1 MKKSTVII
9 AFNIALLIVLI
20 SALEIWA
27 GSNYKRKYPGVRRP
41 VEVLYPPNNIN
52 GFQDPDFKPNKP
64 ENTFRILCLGGSTSQ
79 YANYPEF
86 IAWAFKGQPYVRQNN
101 LTVQVV
107 SAGYEAHTSLDSYY
121 KYRYLYDDYEFDLVI
136 IYDNINDIRANSCP
150 PEMFKA
156 DYSHYAYYSIINP
169 TVKLFDLPVLNRS
182 FLALKI
188 VLTYQEQRRKKLEKR
203 NPDAFVPEEI
213 PKPEW
218 LKYGGDIKTAA
229 AFVDNLQKMVDL
241 AVLRRQKVLLMTF
254 AYCLPDSYS
263 FEAFQNGELGY
274 GEGVDPAVPVEI
286 YGSAENVRKGLEVHN
301 QAIRELAGRNHTYFI
316 DQQKFLEGDIESF
329 IDVCH
334 FSQRGINRFA
344 GKIGNYFFKNRFS
357 PAAKTGIRN

>member
-1 MKKSTVII
+1 M
-9 AFNIALLIVLI
+9 
-20 SALEIWA
+20 
-27 GSNYKRKYPGVRRP
+27 
-41 VEVLYPPNNIN
+41 EVLYPPNNIN
-52 GFQDPDFKPNKP
+52 GFLDSDFQPRKAEKS
-64 ENTFRILCLGGSTSQ
+64 FRILCLGGSTSE

-86 IAWAFKGQPYVRQNN
+86 IAWAFKGQPYIRQND

-121 KYRYLYDDYEFDLVI
+121 KYRYLYRNYDFDLVI
-136 IYDNINDIRANSCP
+136 IYDNINDVRANACP

-169 TVKLFDLPVLNRS
+169 TVKLMDIPVLNRS

-188 VLTYQEQRRKKLEKR
+188 VLTYQEQRRKKLEAQ

-218 LKYGGDIKTAA
+218 QHYGGDIKTAA
-229 AFVDNLQKMVDL
+229 ALGNNLKNIIDL
-241 AVLRRQKVLLMTF
+241 AGQRGQKVLLMTF
-254 AYCLPDSYS
+254 AYCLPDSYT
-263 FEAFQNGELGY
+263 FEAFNNGELDY
-274 GEGVDPAVPVEI
+274 AEGVDPAVPVEI
-286 YGSAENVRKGLEVHN
+286 YGSVENVKKGLEVHN
-301 QAIRELAGRNHTYFI
+301 QVIREVAQRNHTYFI
-316 DQQKFLEGDIESF
+316 DQREFLNGDMESF

-357 PAAKTGIRN
+357 PAAKTGIRD